1 MPSKLI
7 FLDFLGILFGII
19 LLSHGGDVLTKSS
32 VDLSLKFSVPKIIIG
47 MTVVSFATSAP
58 ELIVSLNATLNGFS
72 NFAIGNVIGSNIAN
86 IGLVL
91 GIITII
97 YPITLQ
103 QRFYTSDFPILMLS
117 TFLFYLLLI
126 TGNKISRG
134 EGIVLLVLISL
145 ILIYLFLYQKKS
157 ISEFSDVG
165 DTSKISIPKSIFY
178 VLFSGLLLWLGSE
191 TLIKSAI
198 SVANKYEIS
207 ERVIS
212 VTMVAIGTSIPELA
226 ASVVASI
233 KKQNDLSIGNLI
245 GSNIFNLLV
254 VIGITSTVLP
264 IEQIDSKIIYNDM
277 LWVILF
283 SAIILPLA
291 YLKKRNVL
299 SRKKGIILLTLYLI
313 FIIPLLIS

>member
-1 MPSKLI
+1 M
-7 FLDFLGILFGII
+7 DFLGILFGII

-134 EGIVLLVLISL
+134 EGIVLLILISL

-165 DTSKISIPKSIFY
+165 DTSKISILKSIFY

-264 IEQIDSKIIYNDM
+264 IEQIDSKIIFNDM

-291 YLKKRNVL
+291 YLKRRNIL
-299 SRKKGIILLTLYLI
+299 TRKKGIILLTLYLI
-313 FIIPLLIS
+313 FIIPLLLS

>member
-1 MPSKLI
+1 M
-7 FLDFLGILFGII
+7 DFLGILFGII
-19 LLSHGGDVLTKSS
+19 LLSHGGDILTKSS

-264 IEQIDSKIIYNDM
+264 IEQIDSKIIFNDM

-291 YLKKRNVL
+291 YLKRRNIL
-299 SRKKGIILLTLYLI
+299 TRKKGIILLTLYLI
-313 FIIPLLIS
+313 FIIPLILS

>member
-1 MPSKLI
+1 
-7 FLDFLGILFGII
+7 LDFLGILFGII

-72 NFAIGNVIGSNIAN
+72 NFAIGNVIVSNIAN

-91 GIITII
+91 GVITSI
-97 YPITLQ
+97 YPITFQ
-103 QRFYTSDFPILMLS
+103 QRIYTSDFTILMLS

-264 IEQIDSKIIYNDM
+264 IEQIEPKIIFNDM

-291 YLKKRNVL
+291 YLKRRNIL
-299 SRKKGIILLTLYLI
+299 TRKKGIILLTLYLI
-313 FIIPLLIS
+313 FIIPLILS

>member
-1 MPSKLI
+1 
-7 FLDFLGILFGII
+7 LDFLGILFGII
-19 LLSHGGDVLTKSS
+19 LLSHGGDILTKSS

-72 NFAIGNVIGSNIAN
+72 NFALGNVIGSNIAN

-91 GIITII
+91 GIIIII

-103 QRFYTSDFPILMLS
+103 QRFYTSDFPLLMLS

-126 TGNKISRG
+126 TGNKISRV
-134 EGIVLLVLISL
+134 EGIIFLLTISL

-165 DTSKISIPKSIFY
+165 DVSRISITKSIFY
-178 VLFSGLLLWLGSE
+178 VLFSGSLLWLGSE

>member
-1 MPSKLI
+1 M
-7 FLDFLGILFGII
+7 DFLGILFGII

-264 IEQIDSKIIYNDM
+264 IEQIDSKIIFSDM

-291 YLKKRNVL
+291 YLKRRNIL
-299 SRKKGIILLTLYLI
+299 TRKKGIILLTLYLI
-313 FIIPLLIS
+313 FIIPLLLS

>member
-1 MPSKLI
+1 
-7 FLDFLGILFGII
+7 LDFLGILFGVV
-19 LLSHGGDVLTKSS
+19 LLSHGGDILTKSS
-32 VDLSLKFSVPKIIIG
+32 VDLSLKFSIPKIIIG

-72 NFAIGNVIGSNIAN
+72 NLAVGNVIGSNIAN

-91 GIITII
+91 GLITII

-103 QRFYTSDFPILMLS
+103 QRFYSSDFPILMLS
-117 TFLFYLLLI
+117 TFLFYILLL
-126 TGNKISRG
+126 TGNKISRV
-134 EGIVLLVLISL
+134 EGIMLLASIIL
-145 ILIYLFLYQKKS
+145 ILIYLFLYQKRS
-157 ISEFSDVG
+157 ISEFLDVG
-165 DTSKISIPKSIFY
+165 DTSKIFISRSILNI
-178 VLFSGLLLWLGSE
+178 LFSGLLLWLGSE

-198 SVANKYEIS
+198 SVANKYDIS

-226 ASVVASI
+226 ASIVASI

-254 VIGITSTVLP
+254 VIGITSTVMP
-264 IEQIDSKIIYNDM
+264 IEQIDSKIIFNDM

-291 YLKKRNVL
+291 YLKRRNIL
-299 SRKKGIILLTLYLI
+299 TRKKGIILLIIYII
-313 FIIPLLIS
+313 FIIPLILG

>member
-1 MPSKLI
+1 M
-7 FLDFLGILFGII
+7 DFLGILFGVI
-19 LLSHGGDVLTKSS
+19 LLSYGGDILTKSS
-32 VDLSLKFSVPKIIIG
+32 VDLSIKFSIPKIIIG

-91 GIITII
+91 GLITII
-97 YPITLQ
+97 YPITLH

-117 TFLFYLLLI
+117 TFLFYILLV
-126 TGNKISRG
+126 TGNKISRV
-134 EGIVLLVLISL
+134 EGIILIASIIL

-157 ISEFSDVG
+157 ISEFLDVG
-165 DTSKISIPKSIFY
+165 NTSEISISRSIFY
-178 VLFSGLLLWLGSE
+178 ILFSGLLLWLGSE

-198 SVANKYEIS
+198 YVANKYNVS

-226 ASVVASI
+226 ASVMASI

-254 VIGITSTVLP
+254 VIGITSTVMP
-264 IEQIDSKIIYNDM
+264 IEQIDSKIIFNDM

-291 YLKKRNVL
+291 YLKRRNIL
-299 SRKKGIILLTLYLI
+299 TRKKGIILLILYLI
-313 FIIPLLIS
+313 FIIPIILK

>member
-1 MPSKLI
+1 M
-7 FLDFLGILFGII
+7 DFLGILFGII

-134 EGIVLLVLISL
+134 EGIILLVLISL

-165 DTSKISIPKSIFY
+165 DTSKISIPKSIIY

-207 ERVIS
+207 QRVIS

-264 IEQIDSKIIYNDM
+264 IEQIDSKIIFNDM

-291 YLKKRNVL
+291 YLKRRNIL
-299 SRKKGIILLTLYLI
+299 TRKKGIILLTLYLI
-313 FIIPLLIS
+313 FIIPLILS

>member
-1 MPSKLI
+1 M
-7 FLDFLGILFGII
+7 DFLGILFGII
-19 LLSHGGDVLTKSS
+19 LLSHGGDILTKSS

-58 ELIVSLNATLNGFS
+58 ELIVSLNATLNGLS

-126 TGNKISRG
+126 TGNKISRV
-134 EGIVLLVLISL
+134 EGIILLVMISL

-157 ISEFSDVG
+157 ISEFSDAG

-198 SVANKYEIS
+198 SVANRYEIS

-226 ASVVASI
+226 ASIVASI

-264 IEQIDSKIIYNDM
+264 IEQIDSKIIFSDM

-291 YLKKRNVL
+291 YLKRKNIL
-299 SRKKGIILLTLYLI
+299 TRKKGIVLLTLYLI
-313 FIIPLLIS
+313 FTIPLLLS

>member
-1 MPSKLI
+1 M
-7 FLDFLGILFGII
+7 DFLGILFGII

-97 YPITLQ
+97 YPINLQ

-134 EGIVLLVLISL
+134 EGIILLVLISI

-165 DTSKISIPKSIFY
+165 DASKISIPKSIFY

-264 IEQIDSKIIYNDM
+264 IEQIDSKIIFNDM
-277 LWVILF
+277 LWVC
-283 SAIILPLA
+283 
-291 YLKKRNVL
+291 
-299 SRKKGIILLTLYLI
+299 LLYT
-313 FIIPLLIS
+313 SDAADE

>member
-1 MPSKLI
+1 M
-7 FLDFLGILFGII
+7 
-19 LLSHGGDVLTKSS
+19 LTKSS
-32 VDLSLKFSVPKIIIG
+32 VDISLKFSVPKIIIG

-103 QRFYTSDFPILMLS
+103 QRFYTSDFPLLMIS

-126 TGNKISRG
+126 TGNKISRV
-134 EGIVLLVLISL
+134 EGIILLVSICL

-157 ISEFSDVG
+157 ISEFSDIG
-165 DTSKISIPKSIFY
+165 DTSKIFIPQSIFY
-178 VLFSGLLLWLGSE
+178 VLLSGLLLWLGSE

-198 SVANKYEIS
+198 TVANKYEIS

-233 KKQNDLSIGNLI
+233 KKQNDISIGNLI

-254 VIGITSTVLP
+254 VIGITSTVFP
-264 IEQIDSKIIYNDM
+264 IEQIDSKIIFNDM

-291 YLKKRNVL
+291 YLKRRNIL
-299 SRKKGIILLTLYLI
+299 TRKKGIIILTLYLI
-313 FIIPLLIS
+313 FIIPLILN

>member
-1 MPSKLI
+1 M
-7 FLDFLGILFGII
+7 DFLGILFGVI
-19 LLSHGGDVLTKSS
+19 LLSYGGDILTKSS
-32 VDLSLKFSVPKIIIG
+32 VDLSIKFSIPKIIIG

-91 GIITII
+91 GLITII
-97 YPITLQ
+97 YPITLH

-117 TFLFYLLLI
+117 TFLFYILLV
-126 TGNKISRG
+126 TGNKISRV
-134 EGIVLLVLISL
+134 EGIILIASIIL

-165 DTSKISIPKSIFY
+165 DTSEISISRSIFY
-178 VLFSGLLLWLGSE
+178 ILFSGLLLWLGSE

-198 SVANKYEIS
+198 YVANKYNVS

-226 ASVVASI
+226 ASVMASI

-254 VIGITSTVLP
+254 VIGITSTVMP
-264 IEQIDSKIIYNDM
+264 IEEIDSKIIFNDM

-291 YLKKRNVL
+291 YLKRRNIL
-299 SRKKGIILLTLYLI
+299 TRKKGIILLILYLI
-313 FIIPLLIS
+313 FIIPIILK

>member
-1 MPSKLI
+1 M
-7 FLDFLGILFGII
+7 DFLGILFGII

-32 VDLSLKFSVPKIIIG
+32 IDLSLKFSVPKIIIG

-72 NFAIGNVIGSNIAN
+72 NFAVGNVIGSNIAN

-134 EGIVLLVLISL
+134 EGIILLVLISL

-165 DTSKISIPKSIFY
+165 DTSKISISKSIFY

-264 IEQIDSKIIYNDM
+264 IEQIDSKIIFSDM

-291 YLKKRNVL
+291 YLKRKNVL
-299 SRKKGIILLTLYLI
+299 TRKKGIILLTLYLI
-313 FIIPLLIS
+313 FIIPLLLS

>member
-1 MPSKLI
+1 M
-7 FLDFLGILFGII
+7 DFLGILFGII

-264 IEQIDSKIIYNDM
+264 IEQIDSKIIFSDM

-291 YLKKRNVL
+291 YLKRRNIL
-299 SRKKGIILLTLYLI
+299 TRKKVIILLTLYLI
-313 FIIPLLIS
+313 FIIPLLLS

>member
-1 MPSKLI
+1 M
-7 FLDFLGILFGII
+7 DFLGILFGII

-264 IEQIDSKIIYNDM
+264 IEQIDSKIIFNDM

-291 YLKKRNVL
+291 YLKRRNIL
-299 SRKKGIILLTLYLI
+299 TRKKGIILLTLYLI

>member
-1 MPSKLI
+1 M
-7 FLDFLGILFGII
+7 DFLGILFGII

-97 YPITLQ
+97 YPINLQ

-134 EGIVLLVLISL
+134 EGIILLVLISI

-264 IEQIDSKIIYNDM
+264 IEQIEPKIIFNDM

-291 YLKKRNVL
+291 YLKRKNIL
-299 SRKKGIILLTLYLI
+299 TRKKGIILLTLYLI
-313 FIIPLLIS
+313 FIIPLLLS

>member
-1 MPSKLI
+1 M
-7 FLDFLGILFGII
+7 DFLGILFGII

-264 IEQIDSKIIYNDM
+264 IEQIDSKIIFNDM

-291 YLKKRNVL
+291 YLKRRNVL
-299 SRKKGIILLTLYLI
+299 TRKKGIILLTLYLI
-313 FIIPLLIS
+313 FIIPLLLS

>member
-1 MPSKLI
+1 M
-7 FLDFLGILFGII
+7 DFLGILFGII
-19 LLSHGGDVLTKSS
+19 LLSHGGDILTKSS

-58 ELIVSLNATLNGFS
+58 ELIVSLNATLNGLS

-126 TGNKISRG
+126 TGSKISRV
-134 EGIVLLVLISL
+134 EGIILLVLISL
-145 ILIYLFLYQKKS
+145 IIIYLFLYQKKS
-157 ISEFSDVG
+157 ISEFSDLG
-165 DTSKISIPKSIFY
+165 DISKISISKSIIY

-198 SVANKYEIS
+198 SIANRYEIS

-226 ASVVASI
+226 ASVVASV

-264 IEQIDSKIIYNDM
+264 IEQIDSKIIFNDM

-291 YLKKRNVL
+291 YLKRKNIL
-299 SRKKGIILLTLYLI
+299 TRKKGIILLTLYLI
-313 FIIPLLIS
+313 FIIPLILN

>member
-1 MPSKLI
+1 M
-7 FLDFLGILFGII
+7 DFLGILFGII

-134 EGIVLLVLISL
+134 EGIILLVLITL
-145 ILIYLFLYQKKS
+145 ILAYLFLYQKKS

-165 DTSKISIPKSIFY
+165 DTSKIYIPESIFY

-264 IEQIDSKIIYNDM
+264 IEQIDSKIIFNDM

-291 YLKKRNVL
+291 YLKRKNVL
-299 SRKKGIILLTLYLI
+299 TRKKGIILLTLYLI
-313 FIIPLLIS
+313 FIIPLLLS